1 MDPVDVEELLPADA
15 EADIDALFDASNEA
29 IEDVSTEDDLEVVQS
44 EPDPI
49 GRDWSYDFNA
59 GSFVNVGH
67 SPLTVR
73 GDAALAVWIEKC
85 LRTHRGASV
94 VHLPE
99 YGLIKPLGDY
109 LGGDPYD
116 TFEMKTDIEEAITF
130 HPHVTKLEDIRIDIS
145 DVGAE
150 ISFRVILADGGE
162 VPFDSELTVE
172 A

>member
-29 IEDVSTEDDLEVVQS
+29 IEDVSTEDDLEVIQP

-49 GRDWSYDFNA
+49 GRTWAYDFNA
-59 GSFVNVGH
+59 GEFVNVGH
-67 SPLTVR
+67 SPLAVR

-99 YGLIKPLGDY
+99 YGMTRPLNDY
-109 LGGDPYD
+109 LGGDPDD
-116 TFEMKTDIEEAITF
+116 TFEMKADIEDAITF
-130 HPHVTKLEDIRIDIS
+130 HPHVTKLEDIIIDIS
-145 DVGAE
+145 DDRAE

-162 VPFDSELTVE
+162 IPFDSELTVE